1 MSLSNCVALQNH
13 AENVEEQVNISWQ
26 LRVAA
31 ATALGLI
38 RPLKTLEAKLKM
50 ASVGPRNTSSKCLE
64 PFRNLSVRACIVNH
78 ASISLVLYWRK
89 TSKAIFTRKK

>member
-1 MSLSNCVALQNH
+1 MQ
-13 AENVEEQVNISWQ
+13 NVEEQVNISWQ

-50 ASVGPRNTSSKCLE
+50 ASVGPRNTSSNCLQ
-64 PFRNLSVRACIVNH
+64 PFRNLSMRACIVNH
-78 ASISLVLYWRK
+78 ASISVLEKNIKGNIYAEK
-89 TSKAIFTRKK
+89 VKDNGFD